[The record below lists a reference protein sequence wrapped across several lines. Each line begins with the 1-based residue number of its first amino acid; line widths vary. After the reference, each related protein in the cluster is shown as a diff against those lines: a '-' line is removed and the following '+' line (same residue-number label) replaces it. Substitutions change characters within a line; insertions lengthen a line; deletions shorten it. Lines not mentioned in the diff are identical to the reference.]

1 MKDTNSFG
9 QVLNQNAKGAAQ
21 KKKHRQSH
29 HESMKKQHRRGS
41 QQQTQA
47 FNSQVSFKNR
57 LETNN
62 SASRSP
68 MAGKERSGSYHSK
81 ILEQDQTTST
91 LITHPNLYPSKQD
104 MHRSVHES
112 EFDIHEM
119 QPQYKTS
126 QQQLPFSEE
135 LKNQIRLLQK
145 QIFLKKRDI
154 QRQEQ
159 QNKQIFDQIKTQLIL
174 RTRLTSKVQTLAGS
188 HQGSDFNPLPTDRS
202 AQTQKSLVDKNKL
215 QTDQQSQVT
224 IQSVSPFK
232 QRELDAAKRHEQNL
246 KIQNQI
252 HNLYTGRLKED
263 LTRDKERARM
273 SIRELKLRSEIDRQ
287 ESYQLTES
295 NRLLKATIRKY
306 RGFIENFELLQED
319 SLDMMKADDTSQSR
333 EVITA
338 DQITTRE
345 YNMDTNKSNPAS
357 RSVSRDS
364 YKHSKYQGT
373 QNTQNTPLY
382 DPRTLTDTSFHTQ
395 NQAQSKRTMELGR
408 LNKFVYQLKAQCL
421 KSESPI
427 NFILQLNDKIKSFF
441 GCQKVTF
448 VPVDSE
454 LLKIVVNLDALKKDN
469 DSKVKKYIHHLEYL
483 DEEE

>member
-1 MKDTNSFG
+1 MVTNNADLRLQESMKSENKNKVKHEFNLQFAHQPDSNQFSDQTIRLEQALKYEGTKSGHEKQSMKDTNSFG
-9 QVLNQNAKGAAQ
+9 QVLHHNAKGNAQ

-29 HESMKKQHRRGS
+29 YESMKKHHRRGS

-57 LETNN
+57 LESNN

-68 MAGKERSGSYHSK
+68 IAGKERSGSYHSK

-91 LITHPNLYPSKQD
+91 LVTHPNLHPSKPD
-104 MHRSVHES
+104 MNRSLHES
-112 EFDIHEM
+112 ELDVHDM
-119 QPQYKTS
+119 QPQYRTS

-135 LKNQIRLLQK
+135 LKNQIRVLQK
-145 QIFLKKRDI
+145 QIFMKKRDI
-154 QRQEQ
+154 QKQEQ
-159 QNKQIFDQIKTQLIL
+159 INKHIFDQVKTQLIL
-174 RTRLTSKVQTLAGS
+174 RSRLTSKVQTLAGS

-202 AQTQKSLVDKNKL
+202 AQTQKSLVDRNKL

-287 ESYQLTES
+287 ENYQLSES

-306 RGFIENFELLQED
+306 RGFIDNFEMLQED
-319 SLDMMKADDTSQSR
+319 SLDMMKMEETSQSR
-333 EVITA
+333 EVVTA

-364 YKHSKYQGT
+364 HKHSKYQGT
-373 QNTQNTPLY
+373 QYTPNTPLY
-382 DPRTLTDTSFHTQ
+382 DLKNFTDQSFYTQ
-395 NQAQSKRTMELGR
+395 NQAQSKRTMDIGR
-408 LNKFVYQLKAQCL
+408 LNKFVYQLKA
-421 KSESPI
+421 
-427 NFILQLNDKIKSFF
+427 
-441 GCQKVTF
+441 
-448 VPVDSE
+448 
-454 LLKIVVNLDALKKDN
+454 
-469 DSKVKKYIHHLEYL
+469 
-483 DEEE
+483 